1 MIATGS
7 KNVVTRPVTRADG
20 NYREGK
26 IYLVCAPL
34 RKLFPKLALVFM
46 PVIEYLS
53 CNKKIIV
60 LLTPEGSFSYSNYRE
75 KRSSYIISTLGDNIM
90 FTRMTK
96 AVGPK
101 GNYLGLCRSIGRV
114 PFPISVPIFGK
125 VATIP
130 EILNIHDNFAVGE
143 LRDSYIEAVLS
154 KAVSPVVVD
163 CGVNVGVTV
172 RWWFH
177 LNPSCRVFGLDMMQE
192 AHDLTNQR
200 LKGKDAAYIGI
211 TAALSSRDGEEVTI
225 YFNDPLEGMNC
236 IGSKNGATSRTL
248 ITARIDSLLAPH
260 SLSRIELL
268 KIDIEGYAAK
278 ALAGAGRTLSFT
290 QNVILET
297 HSEDELGE
305 SEAIL
310 VASGFRLR
318 HFRNRNLWFK
328 RA

>member
-1 MIATGS
+1 
-7 KNVVTRPVTRADG
+7 
-20 NYREGK
+20 
-26 IYLVCAPL
+26 
-34 RKLFPKLALVFM
+34 
-46 PVIEYLS
+46 
-53 CNKKIIV
+53 
-60 LLTPEGSFSYSNYRE
+60 
-75 KRSSYIISTLGDNIM
+75 M

-101 GNYLGLCRSIGRV
+101 GNYLSWCRSIGMI
-114 PFPISVPIFGK
+114 PFPIDVPIFGK
-125 VATIP
+125 VATMP
-130 EILNIHDNFAVGE
+130 EILNIHDNFAAGE
-143 LRDSYIEAVLS
+143 LRDSYIETILRNAVN
-154 KAVSPVVVD
+154 PIVVD

-200 LKGKDAAYIGI
+200 LKDTDAAYVGI
-211 TAALSSRDGEEVTI
+211 TAALSAQDGEEVTI
-225 YFNDPLEGMNC
+225 YFTDPLEGMNS
-236 IGSKNGATSRTL
+236 ITSRHGTINRQL
-248 ITARIDSLLAPH
+248 ITGRIDSLLEPH
-260 SLSRIELL
+260 SLNRIELL

-278 ALAGAGRTLSFT
+278 ALSGAPRTLSGT
-290 QNVILET
+290 QNVILEV

-328 RA
+328 RV